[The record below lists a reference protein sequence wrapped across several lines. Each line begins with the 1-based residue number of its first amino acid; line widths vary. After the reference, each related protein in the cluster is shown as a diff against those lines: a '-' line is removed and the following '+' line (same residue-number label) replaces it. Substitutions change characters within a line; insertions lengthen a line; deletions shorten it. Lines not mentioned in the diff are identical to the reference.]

1 MMDEKTKILVVDDEK
16 VVRDG
21 CHRVLATRGHEVL
34 SAENG
39 QLAMDL
45 LGKKPVD
52 VILLDLK
59 MPVMSGEEVLEKTRN
74 QYPDI
79 PVIII
84 TGHGTVDTAVE
95 CMKKGAYDFIT
106 KPFQIDQFL
115 LTVNRAAE
123 KRKLEEKARLYE
135 EEKLRN
141 LYDLNLEK
149 SRLRTI
155 INCIANGVMVTNRN
169 LEVVL
174 YNPALMRLL
183 EISEEIENPISVNQI
198 INDDSLI
205 ATLRRIQSG
214 QSSKDEFISQ
224 EIEAG
229 KKLLRVISAPALG
242 PDDGVVGT
250 VTVLQDI
257 TAFKQLDEMKSDFVN
272 MVAHELR
279 SPLVS
284 IRQQDSVLLEG
295 LAGPLEGK
303 QEEFVKKGLR
313 KIDQLLELIND
324 LLDIAKIEAGRHI
337 QRHVPTDIEGVIK
350 DTLSL
355 MEPRAQEQGIALAC
369 SCQNMS
375 PVHADPKSIEEIFN
389 NLITNAINYS
399 PDGGRVTVTAK
410 GLGEYMEIKV
420 SDTGVGIDPEELPKI
435 FDKFYRIKHA
445 KTRQVMGTGL
455 GLAIVKGVVESH
467 NGTID
472 VESVPNKGTT
482 FRILLPVIKED
493 GENPLPPS
501 PAHLASE

>member
-1 MMDEKTKILVVDDEK
+1 MTQEKAKILVVDDEK

-21 CHRVLATRGHEVL
+21 CHRVLTGKGYEVL
-34 SAENG
+34 TAENG
-39 QLAMDL
+39 QVAMDI
-45 LGKKPVD
+45 LGNEVVD
-52 VILLDLK
+52 IILLDLK
-59 MPVMSGEEVLEKTRN
+59 MPVMSGEEVLEKTRAK
-74 QYPDI
+74 YPEI

-95 CMKKGAYDFIT
+95 CMKQGAYDFIT

-115 LTVNRAAE
+115 LTINRAAE
-123 KRKLEEKARLYE
+123 KRTLEEKARLYE

-141 LYDLNLEK
+141 LYDLDLEK

-155 INCIANGVMVTNRN
+155 INCMASGVMVTNRN

-174 YNPALMRLL
+174 HNPALMTLL
-183 EISEEIENPISVNQI
+183 EISEEIENPISVTQI

-205 ATLRRIQSG
+205 ATLKQIQG
-214 QSSKDEFISQ
+214 GESSKNEFISQ

-229 KKLLRVISAPALG
+229 KKALRAISAPALG

-257 TAFKQLDEMKSDFVN
+257 SAFKQLDEMKSDFVN

-284 IRQQDSVLLEG
+284 IRQQDNVLLEG
-295 LAGPLEGK
+295 LAGPLQEK
-303 QEEFVKKGLR
+303 QQEFLKKGVK

-324 LLDIAKIEAGRHI
+324 LLDIAKIEAGKHI
-337 QRHVPTDIEGVIK
+337 QRQVPTDIEQVIK

-355 MEPRAQEQGIALAC
+355 MEPRAQEQGVALTS
-369 SCQNMS
+369 SCQNMR

-389 NLITNAINYS
+389 NLVTNAINYS
-399 PDGGRVTVTAK
+399 PDGGQVTVTAE

-435 FDKFYRIKHA
+435 FDKFYRVKHA

-467 NGTID
+467 NGKID
-472 VESVPNKGTT
+472 VQSFPNKGTT
-482 FRILLPVIKED
+482 FRILLPVIRED
-493 GENPLPPS
+493 GKNP
-501 PAHLASE
+501 